1 MARPQPD
8 RELIPV
14 VQKIR
19 VRYAKRGRLRFSSHR
34 DFSRALERAV
44 RRAALPMAYSAG
56 FSPHPKISYVGA
68 APTGVAS
75 EAEYLEI
82 GLAAWRD
89 PAWVLAS
96 LDASLPPG
104 LDILE
109 CVQGQSGSL
118 PERIDASQ
126 WLIEIPD
133 TDLGALRDAVATFLA
148 AESVEVERMTKD
160 GKRQFD
166 ARAAVVTLQVTDT
179 APEDISGVSAC
190 GILHLVVR
198 HLTPAVRPDDVLSGL
213 RAAAGFE
220 VLTGTR
226 VTRLA
231 QGLLGDD
238 GTIGDPL
245 AADRQAVDH
254 PAG

>member
-1 MARPQPD
+1 
-8 RELIPV
+8 
-14 VQKIR
+14 
-19 VRYAKRGRLRFSSHR
+19 
-34 DFSRALERAV
+34 
-44 RRAALPMAYSAG
+44 MAYSAG

-82 GLAAWRD
+82 GLAERRD
-89 PAWVLAS
+89 PAEVLAS

-109 CVQGQSGSL
+109 CVEGVVGSL
-118 PERIDASQ
+118 PERITGSH
-126 WLIEIPD
+126 WLIELP
-133 TDLGALRDAVATFLA
+133 GADPVALASAAAVFLA

-160 GKRQFD
+160 GRRRFD
-166 ARAAVVTLQVTDT
+166 ARSAVARLQVSDT
-179 APEDISGVSAC
+179 APEESGGENNC
-190 GILHLVVR
+190 GILHVVVR

-220 VLTGTR
+220 VLQGAR

-231 QGLLGDD
+231 QGLLGED

-245 AADRQAVDH
+245 SADRQPVDH

>member
-1 MARPQPD
+1 
-8 RELIPV
+8 
-14 VQKIR
+14 
-19 VRYAKRGRLRFSSHR
+19 
-34 DFSRALERAV
+34 
-44 RRAALPMAYSAG
+44 MAYSAG

-82 GLAAWRD
+82 GLAERRD
-89 PAWVLAS
+89 PAWVMAS
-96 LDASLPPG
+96 LDSSLPPG
-104 LDILE
+104 LDIVE
-109 CVQGQSGSL
+109 CVEGQTGSL
-118 PERIDASQ
+118 PDRIDASQ
-126 WLIEIPD
+126 WLLELP
-133 TDLGALRDAVATFLA
+133 GADPAGLRAAVAAFLA
-148 AESVEVERMTKD
+148 EESVEVERMTKD
-160 GKRQFD
+160 GRRQFD
-166 ARAAVVTLQVTDT
+166 ARAAVVTLKVTDT
-179 APEDISGVSAC
+179 TPDDVSGGTNC
-190 GILHLVVR
+190 GILQLVVR

-231 QGLLGDD
+231 QGLLGED

-245 AADRQAVDH
+245 AADRGPVDQ

>member
-1 MARPQPD
+1 
-8 RELIPV
+8 
-14 VQKIR
+14 VQKLRI
-19 VRYAKRGRLRFSSHR
+19 RYAKRGRLRFSSHR

-82 GLAAWRD
+82 GLAERRD
-89 PAWVLAS
+89 PADVLAA

-109 CVQGQSGSL
+109 CVEGSGGSL
-118 PERIDASQ
+118 PERITGSH
-126 WLIEIPD
+126 WLIELP
-133 TDLGALRDAVATFLA
+133 GADPVVLAAAVATFLA
-148 AESVEVERMTKD
+148 AESVDVERMTKD
-160 GKRQFD
+160 GRRRFD
-166 ARAAVVTLQVTDT
+166 ARGAVAALQVSDT
-179 APEDISGVSAC
+179 TPEETGGGVNC
-190 GILHLVVR
+190 GILHVVVR

-220 VLTGTR
+220 VPTGAR

-231 QGLLGDD
+231 QGLLGED

-245 AADRQAVDH
+245 SADRQPVDH